1 MFRRPNKKQLLI
13 RRIIVSIITVLSVI
27 VIVTGTILFI
37 LGYRLDSEKGQLE
50 QGALLQFDSK
60 PSGASVTIDSKAIS
74 ARTAT
79 KQSVIAG
86 LHSFIVTKD
95 GYEPWAKS
103 LDVKAG
109 TLTWLDYIRLVPKN
123 LKAETVATYGSLYG
137 EKASPDFKMIIV
149 QEKADVPTFQ
159 IVDIRSPDIKTAA
172 ISLPTTVYSDASTD
186 GVAHTFSLQTWDEG
200 GRYILL
206 KHLYSDKNEW
216 IVVDTQNIGSSVNIT
231 RLFSLG
237 LADVKFSG
245 TSGRILY
252 GLASD
257 GIIRKL
263 DVSAG
268 TISRSLVTNVKS
280 FDIFETNILSYVGT
294 NPANANQQVAGVY
307 REGDETA
314 HVLRTVD
321 SLTTSLLIDAT
332 RYFSDDYI
340 AITEGLKVT
349 MLKGRYPTSSQ
360 DDATSLKQYA
370 EFTAPSNVDAISFSS
385 DGDFLVV
392 QSGLNMISYEVEY
405 KRETR
410 TTIATSETQ
419 PHTMRW
425 LDPAYLWATYDGH
438 LSIREFDGSNVH
450 VINVAEPVFDA
461 TLTENGRYLYSVTKS
476 DTAYQLQRVKMILE

>member
-27 VIVTGTILFI
+27 VIATGTILFI

-60 PSGASVTIDSKAIS
+60 PGGASITIDSKAIS
-74 ARTAT
+74 SRTAT

-86 LHSFIVTKD
+86 LHSFIVSKD

-123 LKAETVATYGSLYG
+123 LKPETVATYSSLYG
-137 EKASPDFKMIIV
+137 EKASPDLKTILV

-159 IVDIRSPDIKTAA
+159 IVDIRSQDIKTAA
-172 ISLPTTVYSDASTD
+172 ISLPTSVYSEATTV
-186 GVAHTFSLQTWDEG
+186 GVVHSFSLQTWDEG
-200 GRYILL
+200 GRYMLL
-206 KHLYSDKNEW
+206 QHVYGDKNEW
-216 IVVDTQNIGSSVNIT
+216 IVVDTQNIGNSVNIT

-237 LADVKFSG
+237 ISEVKFSG

-252 GLASD
+252 ALASD

-268 TISRSLVTNVKS
+268 TISRALVTNVKS
-280 FDIFETNILSYVGT
+280 FDIFETNVLTYVGT
-294 NPANANQQVAGVY
+294 NPTNANQQVAGVY
-307 REGDETA
+307 REGDEAA
-314 HVLRTVD
+314 HVLRTID
-321 SLTTSLLIDAT
+321 SLTTPLLIDAT
-332 RYFSDDYI
+332 RYFNDDYI

-349 MLKGRYPTSSQ
+349 ILKGRYPTSSQ
-360 DDATSLKQYA
+360 DDASSLKRYA
-370 EFTAPSNVDAISFSS
+370 EFTALANVDSVSFSS

-392 QSGLNMISYEVEY
+392 QSGLNTISYEVEY

-410 TTIATSETQ
+410 SIIANSETQ
-419 PHTMRW
+419 PYIMRW
-425 LDPAYLWATYDGH
+425 LDQAYLYAVYDGN

-450 VINVAEPVFDA
+450 VISAAEPAFDA

-476 DTAYQLQRVKMILE
+476 GASYQLQRVKMILE

>member
-27 VIVTGTILFI
+27 VIASGTILFI

-60 PSGASVTIDSKAIS
+60 PGGAAVTIDSKPTNN
-74 ARTAT
+74 RTAT

-86 LHSFIVTKD
+86 LHSFTVTKD

-123 LKAETVATYGSLYG
+123 LKAETVATYSSLYG
-137 EKASPDFKMIIV
+137 EKASPDFKTVIL
-149 QEKADVPTFQ
+149 QEKADIPTFQ
-159 IVDIRSPDIKTAA
+159 VIDIRSQDIKTTA
-172 ISLPTTVYSDASTD
+172 ISLPTTVYSDSSTA
-186 GVAHTFSLQTWDEG
+186 GVAHTFDLQTWDEG

-206 KHLYSDKNEW
+206 KHVYGDKNEW
-216 IVVDTQNIGSSVNIT
+216 IVVDTQNVANSVNIT

-237 LADVKFSG
+237 ISDVKFSG

-252 GLASD
+252 ALASD

-268 TISRSLVTNVKS
+268 TISRALVTNVTS

-294 NPANANQQVAGVY
+294 NPANAGQQVAGVY

-314 HVLRTVD
+314 HVLRTID
-321 SLTTSLLIDAT
+321 SLTTPLRIDAT

-340 AITEGLKVT
+340 AISEGLKVT
-349 MLKGRYPTSSQ
+349 ILKGRYPTSSE

-370 EFTAPSNVDAISFSS
+370 EFTALANVDSLSFSS

-410 TTIATSETQ
+410 STIATSETQ
-419 PHTMRW
+419 PHTMHW
-425 LDPAYLWATYDGH
+425 LDPAYLWAIYDGH

-450 VINVAEPVFDA
+450 VINAAEPVFDA

-476 DTAYQLQRVKMILE
+476 GTDYQLQRVKMILE